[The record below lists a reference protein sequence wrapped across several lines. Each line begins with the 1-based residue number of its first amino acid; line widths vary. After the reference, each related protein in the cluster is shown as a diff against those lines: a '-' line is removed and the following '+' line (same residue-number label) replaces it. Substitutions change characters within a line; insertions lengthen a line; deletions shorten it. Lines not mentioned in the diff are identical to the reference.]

1 MIMQNNLIKKISP
14 KMCLEAGLLLL
25 SLGMGIYFQWE
36 IVNLIFFLL
45 FVVLI
50 LHPVASRF
58 AAFGAIGFLVVT
70 AILLAVKQSDW
81 AETCAIWAYYLM
93 IFTAMLS
100 FFELHEEEESAII
113 NGN

>member
-1 MIMQNNLIKKISP
+1 MY
-14 KMCLEAGLLLL
+14 LEAGLLLL

-36 IVNLIFFLL
+36 IANLIFFLL
-45 FVVLI
+45 FVILI

-70 AILLAVKQSDW
+70 AILLVAKQSDW
-81 AETCAIWAYYLM
+81 ADTSAIWAYYLM

-100 FFELHEEEESAII
+100 FSELQEPTDSAII
-113 NGN
+113 NKN